1 VIDVGIVCEI
11 TGYNR
16 HTVCRWI
23 ENGRLKYLMRTNKFY
38 IPKASLIDYICSEQ
52 YEASHRKS
60 RQHIDALWEIHNAN
74 KARKRPKKART
85 TRKNARRET

>member
-1 VIDVGIVCEI
+1 
-11 TGYNR
+11 
-16 HTVCRWI
+16 
-23 ENGRLKYLMRTNKFY
+23 MRTNKFY

-60 RQHIDALWEIHNAN
+60 RQHIDALWEIHNEN

-85 TRKNARRET
+85 TRKNARREK